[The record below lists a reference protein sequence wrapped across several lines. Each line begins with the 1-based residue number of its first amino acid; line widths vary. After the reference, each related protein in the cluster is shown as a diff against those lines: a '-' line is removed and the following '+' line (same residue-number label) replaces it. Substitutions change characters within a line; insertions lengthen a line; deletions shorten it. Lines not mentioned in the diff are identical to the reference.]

1 MPLLN
6 AQSFFDSPVNFYYV
20 VIFMFCMLAFDA
32 IIVATSDPKKYSD
45 TYNTGSSGKLLF
57 WAAMN
62 LFLINLYFMV
72 RVGAQ
77 AWNIQR
83 ALKAENVVA
92 PTVNAAP
99 DADVLYQPAG
109 LGLDMSF

>member
-1 MPLLN
+1 MASLN
-6 AQSFFDSPVNFYYV
+6 AQSFFDSPINFYYV

-32 IIVATSDPKKYSD
+32 IVVATSDPKKYSD

-57 WAAMN
+57 WGALN

-77 AWNIQR
+77 AWNIQK
-83 ALKAENVVA
+83 ALKSENDVA
-92 PTVNAAP
+92 PAAAPAP
-99 DADVLYQPAG
+99 DADALYQPAG
-109 LGLDMSF
+109 LGLDMSY